1 MSTDPFKID
10 TSDVL
15 GISYNAYKT
24 KMYAL
29 ALSKPSD
36 YYKLREQVVQKI
48 KDAAVKNI
56 YDVIYDFLKDGKCGD
71 TRIATIGNDVTL
83 VPKYP
88 SSKINEIALGAAES
102 LDDIIEK
109 TIAIC
114 LPANYDDIARAKLT
128 QKGQANLPV

>member
-29 ALSKPSD
+29 ALSRPSD

-48 KDAAVKNI
+48 KDAADKLKI
-56 YDVIYDFLKDGKCGD
+56 YMMSFMIF
-71 TRIATIGNDVTL
+71 
-83 VPKYP
+83 
-88 SSKINEIALGAAES
+88 
-102 LDDIIEK
+102 
-109 TIAIC
+109 
-114 LPANYDDIARAKLT
+114 
-128 QKGQANLPV
+128 